1 MINDLQRWLACK
13 YVITSSVYQFLARSL
28 KTLHASWIRNDSK
41 SVAMKFVNV
50 KHVKQESSNAA
61 FLKMTAN
68 DRKQSMDYNA
78 R

>member
-1 MINDLQRWLACK
+1 M
-13 YVITSSVYQFLARSL
+13 
-28 KTLHASWIRNDSK
+28 LHASWIRNDSK

>member
-1 MINDLQRWLACK
+1 
-13 YVITSSVYQFLARSL
+13 
-28 KTLHASWIRNDSK
+28 
-41 SVAMKFVNV
+41 MKFVNV
-50 KHVKQESSNAA
+50 KHVKQESSMPA